1 MNILHTLACF
11 CYHLAPHHRQ
21 ILSRSRGK
29 YVPPNSPKTLVTG
42 GTGFVGSHLV
52 DNLIERGRSV
62 RCLVRQT
69 SNLRYLKHPE
79 IEFAY
84 GGLDHATDWD
94 AALNDVDTIYHVA
107 GLPYAKRRNEYYQ
120 VNHRGTEA
128 VLAAALK
135 HRAQIKKFVH
145 ISSLAAIGPGRDG
158 VAVTETTEPAPITPY
173 GRSKLLAEEAVMAVG
188 DLLPYTVVRPPAVYG
203 PRDYAL
209 FEFFKEVARGRSPM
223 IGRDDKR
230 ISLVHVRDLV
240 NGIVLAGESDNST
253 GRTYFISS
261 EEIYSWREVAA
272 LLARVI
278 GKQARTIAIPRPLAY
293 GVALAAEA
301 AAAFSSKPPVINRD
315 KVTDLAQKCWACS
328 VDRARD
334 ELGYRQQVELEDGF
348 RETLEWYKTE
358 GWL

>member
-1 MNILHTLACF
+1 MPDNS
-11 CYHLAPHHRQ
+11 
-21 ILSRSRGK
+21 SR
-29 YVPPNSPKTLVTG
+29 TLVTG

-52 DNLIERGRSV
+52 DRLIEDGRSV
-62 RCLVRQT
+62 RCLVRGS

-84 GGLDHATDWD
+84 GGLEPSTDWD
-94 AALNDVDTIYHVA
+94 AVLDGVDTVYHVA
-107 GLPYAKRRNEYYQ
+107 GLPYAKRRSDYYL

-128 VLAAALK
+128 ILAAAIK
-135 HRAQIKKFVH
+135 HRAHLKRFVL

-158 VAVTETTEPAPITPY
+158 VPVHEGTEAAPITPY
-173 GRSKLLAEEAVMAVG
+173 GRSKLLGEEAVKAVG
-188 DLLPYTVVRPPAVYG
+188 DLLPYTIVRPPAVYG

-240 NGIVLAGESDNST
+240 NGIILAGESDNAM
-253 GRTYFISS
+253 GRAYFISS
-261 EEIYSWREVAA
+261 EEIYSWHEVAA
-272 LLARVI
+272 LLARVM
-278 GKQARTIAIPRPLAY
+278 GKQTRTIAIPRSIAY

-315 KVTDLAQKCWACS
+315 KVTDLSQKCWACS

-334 ELGYRQQVELEDGF
+334 ELGYRQQVNLEEGF
-348 RETLEWYKTE
+348 RETLAWYKSE

>member
-1 MNILHTLACF
+1 M
-11 CYHLAPHHRQ
+11 
-21 ILSRSRGK
+21 
-29 YVPPNSPKTLVTG
+29 PPNSSTILVTG

-52 DNLIERGRSV
+52 DRLIEEGRSV

-69 SNLRYLKHPE
+69 SNLRYLKHPDL
-79 IEFAY
+79 EFAY
-84 GGLDHATDWD
+84 GGLDSSTDWD
-94 AALNDVDTIYHVA
+94 AAFRGVDTIYHVA

-128 VLAAALK
+128 ILAAALK
-135 HRAQIKKFVH
+135 HRGQIRKLVH
-145 ISSLAAIGPGRDG
+145 ISSLAAVGPGRDG
-158 VAVTETTEPAPITPY
+158 VPVNEGTEAAPITPY

-188 DLLPYTVVRPPAVYG
+188 DLLPFTIVRPPAVYG

-240 NGIVLAGESDNST
+240 NGIVLAGESESAT
-253 GRTYFISS
+253 GRAYFISS

-272 LLARVI
+272 LLARVM
-278 GKQARTIAIPRPLAY
+278 GKKTRTIAIPRSVAY

-328 VDRARD
+328 VDRAKE
-334 ELGYRQQVELEDGF
+334 ELGYRQRIDLEQGF
-348 RETLEWYKTE
+348 RETLEWYRSE